1 MAELEYLMA
10 ARKVYGHR
18 SRPASPKASSHRTS
32 LPTPHIRNIFA
43 RSLENAISKRA
54 TPEST
59 IRTAVSQ
66 SALSAY
72 WVKRYWLHT
81 PDRPQLIP
89 PRAASRKPFAV
100 FPFAIENTPIL

>member
-43 RSLENAISKRA
+43 RSLENAISNTREHHTDGGQPIGTQCVLGEEVLAAHAGQAPADPAEGRK
-54 TPEST
+54 
-59 IRTAVSQ
+59 Q
-66 SALSAY
+66 KALCRISFC
-72 WVKRYWLHT
+72 H
-81 PDRPQLIP
+81 
-89 PRAASRKPFAV
+89 
-100 FPFAIENTPIL
+100 